1 MCGGLETNHI
11 SMKPIKF
18 EGYNALYDTNK
29 PVFVS
34 DDNEIIV
41 TCWQL
46 SAEELK
52 QVLDTGKLY
61 MCVQLKNGCIP
72 FHKPSV
78 FKSDFMI
85 NPLDN

>member
-1 MCGGLETNHI
+1 
-11 SMKPIKF
+11 MKPIKF
-18 EGYNALYDTNK
+18 EGYNAVYDTNK

-41 TCWQL
+41 TCWEL

-61 MCVQLKNGCIP
+61 MCVQLENGCIP

-78 FKSDFMI
+78 FKSDFII